1 MVIGR
6 EYEIKKLNEFYDS
19 KEAELIALYGRRRVG
34 KTFLIDEVFE
44 DRITFRHSGLS
55 PIPEVILIDFVGN
68 QLIRN
73 LLLVEDAASIG
84 FIDFFF

>member
-55 PIPEVILIDFVGN
+55 PIDDGKRSEGKR
-68 QLIRN
+68 QSRM
-73 LLLVEDAASIG
+73 
-84 FIDFFF
+84 